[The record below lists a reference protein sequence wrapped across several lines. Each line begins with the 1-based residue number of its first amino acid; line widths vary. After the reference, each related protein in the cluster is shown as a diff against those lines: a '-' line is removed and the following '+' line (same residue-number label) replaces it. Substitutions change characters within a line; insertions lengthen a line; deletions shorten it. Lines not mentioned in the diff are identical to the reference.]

1 MADYQL
7 VKNDI
12 VSLREG
18 EEVLENII
26 LRKADNTYIPKDPE
40 NRDYKEY
47 LEWVSEGNT
56 PDEAS

>member
-47 LEWVSEGNT
+47 LDSVSEGNT